1 MSADAVRFRRGISY
15 HWATVRATV
24 GMHLRWSAA
33 HSITGIQL
41 VLFPLVSYLTW
52 LVTYEVSGRPAVGGV
67 SPSAFLLVGMV
78 GLLTWNSTVKGS
90 GSSIEYERN
99 TGTIGA
105 LFLTPVSR
113 AATVIGHGL
122 ASLVE
127 MLPAY
132 AVIIVI
138 GLVAGARLDV
148 TDPLAVMLALL
159 ALAAASLTMGFA
171 LASLFVLSRRG
182 SLIANFLQSPF
193 YLLAGFIV
201 PRADLPG
208 WLYGLSE
215 IVPIAHATD
224 ALRSSAL
231 AGAALGEAAPS
242 LAFAFATSA
251 LWVLIGY
258 VSLWRVE
265 YAAKRSGQLELY

>member
-1 MSADAVRFRRGISY
+1 MSADAIRVRRGIAY
-15 HWATVRATV
+15 HWATVLATIR
-24 GMHLRWSAA
+24 MHLRWSAA

-52 LVTYEVSGRPAVGGV
+52 RVTYEVSGRSAVGGV

-78 GLLTWNSTVKGS
+78 GLLTWNSSVKGS

-113 AATVIGHGL
+113 AATVVGHGL
-122 ASLVE
+122 ASLAE

-132 AVIIVI
+132 AVIVVI

-148 TDPLAVMLALL
+148 TDPLVLVLALL
-159 ALAAASLTMGFA
+159 ALAAASLAMGFA
-171 LASLFVLSRRG
+171 LAGLFVLSRRG
-182 SLIANFLQSPF
+182 SLIANFLQSPI

-224 ALRSSAL
+224 ALRSSTL
-231 AGAALGEAAPS
+231 SGASLGEAAPS
-242 LAFAFATSA
+242 LAFAFGTSV

-258 VSLWRVE
+258 ASLRRVE